1 METYARNVHLNGPAG
16 KGQHTKMVNQIVLA
30 GNMIGLVEGLLYA
43 SKTGLDPMLTI
54 QTIATGG
61 ASSTALI
68 NLGPRMVN
76 RNFDPGFYVEHFI
89 KDLEIAL
96 EECSAA
102 DLCLPNLALV
112 KQFYVALKAQG
123 GGRLGSQSLVQVL

>member
-1 METYARNVHLNGPAG
+1 
-16 KGQHTKMVNQIVLA
+16 
-30 GNMIGLVEGLLYA
+30 MIGLVEGLLYA

-123 GGRLGSQSLVQVL
+123 GGRLGSQALVQVL

>member
-1 METYARNVHLNGPAG
+1 M
-16 KGQHTKMVNQIVLA
+16 GQHTKMVNQIVLA

-43 SKTGLDPMLTI
+43 SKAGLDPMLTI

-96 EECSAA
+96 EECLAA
-102 DLCLPNLALV
+102 DLCLPNLALI

-123 GGRLGSQSLVQVL
+123 GGRLGSQALIKVLEQMNNH

>member
-1 METYARNVHLNGPAG
+1 MCGGDQKAFDEVKPVMENYARNVHLNGSAG
-16 KGQHTKMVNQIVLA
+16 QGQHTKMVNQIVLA
-30 GNMIGLVEGLLYA
+30 SNMIGVVEGLLYA
-43 SKTGLDPMLTI
+43 SKMGLDPMLTI

-96 EECSAA
+96 E
-102 DLCLPNLALV
+102 
-112 KQFYVALKAQG
+112 
-123 GGRLGSQSLVQVL
+123 